1 MPLTR
6 SPAELIDRFCQ
17 IIELELKRGG
27 KDQTVDGGLDRFLAN
42 WCRQAAAQN
51 LLAGFP
57 ELESYAALDPTGRL
71 LWLEQACQW
80 ARTVRAALY
89 RAAPPAAGPSAPQ
102 QPRRRPAAPGL
113 SPEDPVTRLPRVDRV
128 TARRLGRLGVKT
140 LRDLIYHFPFR
151 YEDWSRVRKIAELGP
166 HEEATV
172 IGRLIAVQA
181 TRLGARGLPATE
193 ALVADD
199 TGTLRVVWFNQ
210 PYLARTL
217 KTGTTLVLSGRT
229 EYFRGVKVF
238 ESPEYEVYDGAEELL
253 HTGRLVPVY
262 RVTEGLTPKTLRRLI
277 KTALDLCLD
286 SIPDD
291 LPAWLRAEF
300 DLADLTTALRQI
312 HFPDDYAALHAA
324 RRRLAF
330 EELFYIQVLVLTRR
344 RLTEAEATAPRLQD
358 GRGLVDAFI
367 AALPFKLT
375 AAQERVLGEVL
386 ADLARDRPMN
396 RLLQGDVGS
405 GKTVVAAAAMLM
417 AVGSGHQAALMA
429 PTEILAEQHFNTLV
443 GLLSGLPEAWR
454 PRLGLLTA
462 SFARVWP
469 LPDPQPALFEAGPAG
484 ESGRVRREELYR
496 LLQAGGVDIVVGT
509 HALIQEPVSYARLG
523 LVVVDEQHRFGV
535 VQRSALRRKGENPHV
550 LVMTATP
557 IPRSLALTL
566 YGDLDLSI
574 IDELPPGRK
583 PVKTKLVE
591 PERRQRVY
599 QFIRQQVGQGFQA
612 FVICPLIE
620 ESEALQV
627 KAAEAEF
634 ERLRAEVFPDLR
646 VGLLHG
652 RMAAAEKERV
662 MRAFRDRELD
672 ILVATPV
679 VEVGIDIPNATVMVI
694 EGAER
699 FGLAQLHQLRGRVG
713 RGEADSYCIL
723 LTENASAEAVG
734 RLRLV
739 ERSHNGLELAEA
751 DLRMRG
757 PGEYFGTRQSGLPD
771 LKLAQVSDLSLLELA
786 REAARRLLARDPDL
800 SLPEHRAVARRLRE
814 MPLSVE
820 VS

>member
-1 MPLTR
+1 MPTTG
-6 SPAELIDRFCQ
+6 SSADLIDRFRKVIQ
-17 IIELELKRGG
+17 TELEKGG
-27 KDQTVDGGLDRFLAN
+27 QDRAVTGGLDRFLVN
-42 WCRQAAAQN
+42 WRRAAAAEN

-57 ELESYAALDPTGRL
+57 EVESYAALDPLGRT
-71 LWLEQACQW
+71 LWLEQALEW
-80 ARTVRAALY
+80 ANRVSALL
-89 RAAPPAAGPSAPQ
+89 
-102 QPRRRPAAPGL
+102 RRPVPAPGTTARRTATRPVAPRL
-113 SPEDPVTRLPRVDRV
+113 SPDDPVTKVPRVDRV
-128 TARRLGRLGVKT
+128 TARRLAKLGVRT
-140 LRDLIYHFPFR
+140 VRDLIYHFPFR
-151 YEDWSRVRKIAELGP
+151 YEDWSRVRKIAELRP
-166 HEEATV
+166 HEQATV
-172 IGRLIAVQA
+172 VGRLIAVQA
-181 TRLGARGLPATE
+181 TRLGARGRPATE

-229 EYFRGVKVF
+229 EYFRGAKVF
-238 ESPEYEVYDGAEELL
+238 ESPEYEVYDGADELL
-253 HTGRLVPVY
+253 HTGRIVPVY
-262 RVTEGLTPKTLRRLI
+262 RLTEGLSPRVLRRAI
-277 KTALDLCLD
+277 KTALDACLD
-286 SIPDD
+286 LLPDA
-291 LPAWLRAEF
+291 LPGWLRAEF
-300 DLADLTTALRQI
+300 DLVDLATALRQV

-330 EELFYIQVLVLTRR
+330 EELFDIQIMVLSRR
-344 RLTEAEATAPRLQD
+344 QYAEAGATAPRLRLD
-358 GRGLVDAFI
+358 PDLKAAFI
-367 AALPFKLT
+367 ESLPFKLT
-375 AAQERVLGEVL
+375 AAQERAIDEVL
-386 ADLARDRPMN
+386 ADLGRDRPMN

-405 GKTVVAAAAMLM
+405 GKTVVAATAMLA
-417 AVGSGHQAALMA
+417 AVAGGCQAALMA

-443 GLLSGLPEAWR
+443 RLFSRLPEGR
-454 PRLGLLTA
+454 QPRVGLLTA

-469 LPDPQPALFEAGPAG
+469 VAQLPLPDAQPADGP
-484 ESGRVRREELYR
+484 VRRDELYG
-496 LLQAGGVDIVVGT
+496 LLKAGKVDIIVGT
-509 HALIQEPVSYARLG
+509 HALIQETVNFARLG

-535 VQRSALRRKGENPHV
+535 VQRGALRRKGENPHV

-583 PVKTKLVE
+583 PVRTKLVE
-591 PERRQRVY
+591 PERRHRVY
-599 QFIRQQVGQGFQA
+599 QFIRDQVGRGFQA

-620 ESEALQV
+620 ESEVLQV
-627 KAAEAEF
+627 KAAEAEY

-662 MRAFRDRELD
+662 MRAFRDGELD

-679 VEVGIDIPNATVMVI
+679 VEVGIDIPKATVMLI

-713 RGEADSYCIL
+713 RSDAESYCIL
-723 LTENASAEAVG
+723 LTENASAEAIE

-771 LKLAQVSDLSLLELA
+771 LRVAQVSDLSLLELA

-800 SLPEHRAVARRLRE
+800 TWPEHRAIARRLRE
-814 MPLSVE
+814 LPVSVE
-820 VS
+820 TS

>member
-1 MPLTR
+1 MPTTSSLVD
-6 SPAELIDRFCQ
+6 LIDRFRRV
-17 IIELELKRGG
+17 IRAELESGG
-27 KDQTVDGGLDRFLAN
+27 ADRVVTGGLDRFLAN
-42 WCRQAAAQN
+42 WRREAAARD
-51 LLAGFP
+51 LLVKFP
-57 ELESYAALDPTGRL
+57 EIESYAALDPISRT
-71 LWLEQACQW
+71 LWLEQALEW
-80 ARTVRAALY
+80 ADRTEVAL
-89 RAAPPAAGPSAPQ
+89 RPPSAPAP
-102 QPRRRPAAPGL
+102 QPATPRRPARRPAVPPL
-113 SPEDPVTRLPRVDRV
+113 SPADPVIKIPGVDRI
-128 TARRLGRLGVKT
+128 TARRLGRLGIQTV
-140 LRDLIYHFPFR
+140 RDLVYHFPFR
-151 YEDWSRVRKIAELGP
+151 YEDWSRVRKIAELRP
-166 HEEATV
+166 HEQATV
-172 IGRLIAVQA
+172 VGRLIAIQA

-229 EYFRGVKVF
+229 EYFRGAKVF
-238 ESPEYEVYDGAEELL
+238 ESPEYEVYDSADELL
-253 HTGRLVPVY
+253 HTGRIVPVY
-262 RVTEGLTPKTLRRLI
+262 RLTEGLSPKVLRRAI
-277 KTALDLCLD
+277 KTVLDACLDLL
-286 SIPDD
+286 PDG
-291 LPAWLRAEF
+291 LPQWLRAEF
-300 DLADLTTALRQI
+300 DLVDLATALRQM
-312 HFPDDYAALHAA
+312 HFPDDYAALQAA
-324 RRRLAF
+324 RRRLGF
-330 EELFYIQVLVLTRR
+330 EELFNIQVMVLCRR
-344 RLTEAEATAPRLQD
+344 QKAVARATAPELRLD
-358 GRGLVDAFI
+358 PGLKAAFI
-367 AALPFKLT
+367 ESLPFKLT
-375 AAQERVLGEVL
+375 AAQERVMAEIL
-386 ADLARDRPMN
+386 ADLGRDRPMN

-405 GKTVVAAAAMLM
+405 GKTVVAATAMLAAVSSGCQAAM
-417 AVGSGHQAALMA
+417 MA

-443 GLLSGLPEAWR
+443 RLFSGLGEDRR

-469 LPDPQPALFEAGPAG
+469 APRLALTDADPAEAD
-484 ESGRVRREELYR
+484 SRVRRDELYG
-496 LLQAGGVDIVVGT
+496 LLEAGEVNIIVGT
-509 HALIQEPVSYARLG
+509 HALIQETVSFARLG

-583 PVKTKLVE
+583 PVRTKLVD
-591 PERRQRVY
+591 PERRHRVY
-599 QFIRQQVGQGFQA
+599 QFIRDQVSRGFQV

-620 ESEALQV
+620 ESEVLQV
-627 KAAEAEF
+627 RAAEAEYD
-634 ERLRAEVFPDLR
+634 RLRTEVFPDLR

-652 RMAAAEKERV
+652 RMVAAEKERV

-679 VEVGIDIPNATVMVI
+679 VEVGIDIPNATVMLI

-713 RGEADSYCIL
+713 RSEADSYCIL
-723 LTENASAEAVG
+723 LTENASAEAIE

-739 ERSHNGLELAEA
+739 EGSHNGLELAEA

-771 LKLAQVSDLSLLELA
+771 LKVAQVSDLSLLELA
-786 REAARRLLARDPDL
+786 REAARRLLTRDPDL
-800 SLPEHRAVARRLRE
+800 TWPEHQAIARRLQE
-814 MPLSVE
+814 LPPSVE
-820 VS
+820 TS

>member
-1 MPLTR
+1 MMPLT
-6 SPAELIDRFCQ
+6 SGPAELIDRFCRV
-17 IIELELKRGG
+17 IELEIDRGG
-27 KDQTVDGGLDRFLAN
+27 NDRTVEGGLDRFLAN

-51 LLAGFP
+51 LLVGFP
-57 ELESYAALDPTGRL
+57 ELESYAALDPTDRL
-71 LWLEQACQW
+71 LWLEQALQW
-80 ARTVRAALY
+80 ARTVRAALDQTC
-89 RAAPPAAGPSAPQ
+89 PEVPKPA
-102 QPRRRPAAPGL
+102 PRRPVARPVGGL
-113 SPEDPVTRLPRVDRV
+113 APEDPVTRLPRVDRI
-128 TARRLGRLGVKT
+128 TARRLGRLGIKT
-140 LRDLIYHFPFR
+140 LRDLIYHFSFR
-151 YEDWSRVRKIAELGP
+151 YEDWSRVRKIAELRP

-262 RVTEGLTPKTLRRLI
+262 RVTEGLNPKTLRRLI

-300 DLADLTTALRQI
+300 DLVDLTTALRQI

-330 EELFYIQVLVLTRR
+330 EELFNIQVLVLTRR
-344 RLTEAEATAPRLQD
+344 RLTEAEATAPHLQD
-358 GRGLVDAFI
+358 GQGLVDAFI

-375 AAQERVLGEVL
+375 AAQGRVLGEVL

-417 AVGSGHQAALMA
+417 AVGSGYQAALMA
-429 PTEILAEQHFNTLV
+429 PTEILAEQHFNTLA
-443 GLLSGLPEAWR
+443 GLLSGLPQAWR

-469 LPDPQPALFEAGPAG
+469 LSDFQPALFEGAPAG
-484 ESGRVRREELYR
+484 ENGRVRREDLYR

-509 HALIQEPVSYARLG
+509 HALIQEPVGFARLG

-583 PVKTKLVE
+583 PVKTRLIE
-591 PERRQRVY
+591 PGRRPRVY
-599 QFIRQQVGQGFQA
+599 QFIRQQVERGFQA
-612 FVICPLIE
+612 FIICPLIE
-620 ESEALQV
+620 ESEVLQV
-627 KAAEAEF
+627 KAAEAEY

-723 LTENASAEAVG
+723 LTENASAEAVE

-751 DLRMRG
+751 DLKMRG

-800 SLPEHRAVARRLRE
+800 SLPEHRAVARRLQE